1 MPVAPLFHYDNL
13 TGATPQPEGRK
24 TMRTKTKKPEL
35 VEISENQFSILAAYT
50 KIDGVWKNPERGETW
65 EVLTTQYN
73 RPYWDEEIRRLPRAR
88 SQAIQGLVKRGI
100 LERETSWLSAKL
112 TLNVDILDFTADNEG
127 NRYVIIIR

>member
-50 KIDGVWKNPERGETW
+50 KIAGVWKNPERGEPW
-65 EVLTTQYN
+65 
-73 RPYWDEEIRRLPRAR
+73 
-88 SQAIQGLVKRGI
+88 
-100 LERETSWLSAKL
+100 
-112 TLNVDILDFTADNEG
+112 
-127 NRYVIIIR
+127 

>member
-1 MPVAPLFHYDNL
+1 
-13 TGATPQPEGRK
+13 
-24 TMRTKTKKPEL
+24 MRTKTKKPEL

-73 RPYWDEEIRRLPRAR
+73 RRHWDEEIRRLPRAR

-100 LERETSWLSAKL
+100 LERETSWLSANSL
-112 TLNVDILDFTADNEG
+112 SMLISW
-127 NRYVIIIR
+127 IS